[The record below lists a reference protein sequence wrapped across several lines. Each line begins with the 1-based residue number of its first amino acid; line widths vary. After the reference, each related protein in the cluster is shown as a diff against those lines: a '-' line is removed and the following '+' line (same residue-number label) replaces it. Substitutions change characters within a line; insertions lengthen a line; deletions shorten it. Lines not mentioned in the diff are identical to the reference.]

1 MNLLIS
7 QIIGFCAFL
16 IFIISLQQVSK
27 KKILFLQIFSFGLY
41 SLEYLVINAY
51 SGMIIFIIN
60 IIRSIIFYKIADKN
74 SNNKLILAIFVIL
87 SLLCGKMTYKYLFD
101 ILPIIASILTIIFT
115 WQSSTKILRL
125 GQISVCICWII
136 YDIFVSAYIG
146 IFTEF
151 MIIFFTIFALLRLNY
166 NVDFEKIIIKYYIK
180 IVLKA
185 NEEDIN
191 FLNNLPKIKFLTIYK
206 LIKNK
211 I

>member
-16 IFIISLQQVSK
+16 IFVISLQQVSK

-60 IIRSIIFYKIADKN
+60 IIRSIIFYKVADKN

-87 SLLCGKMTYKYLFD
+87 SLLCGKITYKYLFD

-151 MIIFFTIFALLRLNY
+151 LIIFFTIVALLGLNY
-166 NVDFEKIIIKYYIK
+166 NVDFEKIIIKYYMK

-191 FLNNLPKIKFLTIYK
+191 FSNNLPKIKFLTIYK
-206 LIKNK
+206 IIKNK